1 MLQLLKLVELALAF
15 SVTIKLELP
24 PTDSFLLLGLLEKL
38 EAIAAL
44 TERFKFLSWLFTLE
58 EVDWFPS
65 KFVSLLTSAVL
76 KLLLFD
82 WDFWTT
88 SDAKFNEFTSS
99 IERISNDDVWGS
111 GDIDEAEDDDDD
123 DVDEEELFVGD
134 EELEAIDDVPGN
146 DKWAG
151 MFLIDVE

>member
-38 EAIAAL
+38 AAIAAL
-44 TERFKFLSWLFTLE
+44 TEIFKLLSWLFTLE
-58 EVDWFPS
+58 VVDWLPS
-65 KFVSLLTSAVL
+65 KFVSLLASAVL

-99 IERISNDDVWGS
+99 IERISSDDVWGN
-111 GDIDEAEDDDDD
+111 GDIDEAEDDE
-123 DVDEEELFVGD
+123 VDEEELFVGD